1 METLYSDVV
10 VAGCGNPLYADD
22 GFGPAVV
29 ESLKGLE
36 LPENVTVV
44 DAGLGGPHFVFTLL
58 NSESTKTLIIVDI
71 ADFGG
76 EPGEL
81 RWLVVDELPVGSYRD
96 VHSWD
101 LTEPLQRIKD
111 DIRILVLACQK
122 KYVSAPEMIIG
133 ITDEVQRAIP
143 EAVSE
148 ILKEIGMNYGPTL
161 TPSRKL
167 GLEAKPAQVATE
179 KKVEATKEAKQW
191 QTRSSSDMYT

>member
-1 METLYSDVV
+1 MKGMEMLYSEIV

-29 ESLKGLE
+29 ENLKDLE

-44 DAGLGGPHFVFTLL
+44 DAGLGGPHFIFTLL
-58 NSESTKTLIIVDI
+58 NPESTKTLIIVDI

-81 RWLVVDELPVGSYRD
+81 RWLTVDELPTGSYLD
-96 VHSWD
+96 AHSWD
-101 LTEPLQRIKD
+101 LTEPLQIIKD
-111 DIRILVLACQK
+111 DIRIRVLACQK
-122 KYVSAPEMIIG
+122 KYVSAPEMVIG

-148 ILKEIGMNYGPTL
+148 ILKEIGMNYGTAQL
-161 TPSRKL
+161 HNENHGL
-167 GLEAKPAQVATE
+167 GSKA
-179 KKVEATKEAKQW
+179 
-191 QTRSSSDMYT
+191 RSGCDGE

>member
-1 METLYSDVV
+1 MRLVRNTHDRGGREEQDSRPEAHPVKGMETLYSDVV

-58 NSESTKTLIIVDI
+58 NPESTKTLIIVDI

-81 RWLVVDELPVGSYRD
+81 RWLTVDELPVGSYRD
-96 VHSWD
+96 AHSWD

-122 KYVSAPEMIIG
+122 KYVSAPEMVIG

-148 ILKEIGMNYGPTL
+148 ILTEIGMNYGL
-161 TPSRKL
+161 T
-167 GLEAKPAQVATE
+167 
-179 KKVEATKEAKQW
+179 
-191 QTRSSSDMYT
+191 

>member
-1 METLYSDVV
+1 MEPLYPEIV

-29 ESLKGLE
+29 ESLQGLE
-36 LPENVTVV
+36 LPEKVKVV

-58 NSESTKTLIIVDI
+58 DPESTKSLIIVDI

-81 RWLVVDELPVGSYRD
+81 RWLALDELPVGSYRD

-111 DIRILVLACQK
+111 DVKIRVLACQK
-122 KYVSAPEMIIG
+122 KYVSAPEMVIG
-133 ITDEVQRAIP
+133 ITEEVQRSIP
-143 EAVSE
+143 GAVSE
-148 ILKEIGMNYGPTL
+148 ILKEIGMNYGT
-161 TPSRKL
+161 
-167 GLEAKPAQVATE
+167 A
-179 KKVEATKEAKQW
+179 
-191 QTRSSSDMYT
+191 